1 MSSYANF
8 LGPEGFGCYEV
19 DWTQGP
25 PTRRVDAQPA
35 YTLVPGF
42 VDIHIHGAF
51 GIDFMDASST
61 ELLSLCER
69 LAGQGYEAFLPTTI
83 TAPVD
88 EVLRA
93 ISHLPDHPMIAG
105 FHLEGPFISP
115 KYPGAQ
121 PLDHIAGF
129 DAAGW
134 SQVFEHPLLRIVTLA
149 AELPGSS
156 DLVKKQSSRGVIVSL
171 GHTDGTYAQCEGAKS
186 AGARHITHTFNAMR
200 PLHHREPGAVGFAL
214 ACDDIACELI
224 YDRIHVSKEA
234 AAILV
239 NAKQPDKLIAVSD
252 SSRAT
257 GLPDGAELSMW
268 GHECIVRDGSVRIK
282 ASGALAGSTI
292 TLLDAFRNLAG
303 DFGPE
308 IAIRACSFNPR
319 NALDL
324 QLPRVFLE
332 MNRHW
337 EIADMR
343 SLS

>member
-19 DWTQGP
+19 DWSQGP
-25 PTRRVDAQPA
+25 PTRRVESQPD

-42 VDIHIHGAF
+42 VDIHMHGAF
-51 GIDFMDASST
+51 GIDFMDASSA

-83 TAPVD
+83 TAPAD

-93 ISHLPDHPMIAG
+93 ISHLPEHPMIAG

-121 PLDHIAGF
+121 PIEHIAGL
-129 DAAGW
+129 DSAGW
-134 SQVFEHPLLRIVTLA
+134 ASVLGHPQLRIITLA
-149 AELPGSS
+149 AELPGSG
-156 DLVKKQSSRGVIVSL
+156 DLVKELSSRGVIVSL
-171 GHTDGTYAQCEGAKS
+171 GHTDATYAQCEGAKT
-186 AGARHITHTFNAMR
+186 AGARHMTHTFNAMR
-200 PLHHREPGAVGFAL
+200 PLHHREPGSVGFAL
-214 ACDDIACELI
+214 ASDDISCELI
-224 YDRIHVSKEA
+224 YDRTHVSKEA
-234 AAILV
+234 AGLLLK
-239 NAKQPDKLIAVSD
+239 NKQPDKLIAVSD

-268 GHECIVRDGSVRIK
+268 GHECIVRDGSVRIR

-292 TLLDAFRNLAG
+292 TLLDAFRNLAE

-308 IAIRACSFNPR
+308 IAIRACSHNPR
-319 NALDL
+319 RALDL
-324 QLPRVFLE
+324 QQPRVFLE
-332 MNRHW
+332 MNRRW
-337 EIADMR
+337 EIAGTR
-343 SLS
+343 TLS